1 MKLSTFIEKN
11 YLIIL
16 ILIISFILANYFT
29 RFLVSLNNKRR
40 IANYS
45 LNINDHLVHNSIID
59 KIIVILESLINK
71 VTVFLNKYKIFKNF
85 SLRYQKYNYQ
95 NKDNSY
101 YLAIKIITGMTFLII
116 YLITVLLSSHDLI
129 LVLLPLILLTGFFL
143 PDFIFLY
150 NHNKYL
156 VIIKNNFLE
165 AVIML
170 NNLFKGGLTITEA
183 INSMKDNLTGPLQK
197 EFNNIAV
204 DLSYG
209 ISINDAFLRFYNRIG
224 LEDIKYLVNAL
235 TIVNITGGEAT
246 KIFDDILTTLIN
258 KQKLNLEIKK
268 ITIKNKILTKIFIVI
283 PFLAMIAL
291 SLINKDY
298 FEVLYKT
305 PKGVLVLGLIV
316 SLYLGYIFTIRK
328 VLKVQNYV
336 KISL

>member
-16 ILIISFILANYFT
+16 ILIISFILANYLT
-29 RFLVSLNNKRR
+29 KFLISLNNKRR

-45 LNINDHLVHNSIID
+45 LNINDQLEHNSLVD
-59 KIIVILESLINK
+59 KIIIILESLINK
-71 VTVFLNKYKIFKNF
+71 ITVFLNKFKIFKNF

-95 NKDNSY
+95 NKDNGY
-101 YLAIKIITGMTFLII
+101 YLAIKIMTSITFLII
-116 YLITVLLSSHDLI
+116 YLITIVVSSYELI
-129 LVLLPLILLTGFFL
+129 LVLLPLILLVGFFL

-156 VIIKNNFLE
+156 AIIKNNFLE
-165 AVIML
+165 AVMML

-209 ISINDAFLRFYNRIG
+209 ISINDTFLRFYNRVG
-224 LEDIKYLVNAL
+224 LEDIKYLVNVL

-258 KQKLNLEIKK
+258 KQKLSLEIKK
-268 ITIKNKILTKIFIVI
+268 ITMKSKILTIIFIVL
-283 PFLAMIAL
+283 PFLTMIAL

-305 PKGVLVLGLIV
+305 PKGVLILGLVV
-316 SLYLGYIFTIRK
+316 SLYLGYIFIIRK
-328 VLKVQNYV
+328 VLKVQNHV
-336 KISL
+336 KISF